1 MTELE
6 PVTYDSMGVPRYAW
20 QVGERLD
27 DETRRLLLDV
37 IDNNS
42 A

>member
-6 PVTYDSMGVPRYAW
+6 PVTYDSMGAPIYRW

-27 DETRRLLLDV
+27 ESVRARLKQM
-37 IDNNS
+37 IDDNQ